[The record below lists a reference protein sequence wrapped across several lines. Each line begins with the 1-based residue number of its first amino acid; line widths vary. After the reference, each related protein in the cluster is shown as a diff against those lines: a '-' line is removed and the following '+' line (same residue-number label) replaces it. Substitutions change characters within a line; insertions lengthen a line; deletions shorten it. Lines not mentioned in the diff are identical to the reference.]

1 MGRIKTKFDLT
12 PYKQFYTEV
21 DSLSEYLLKINT
33 MAEEYHEENP
43 NRVTCEKT
51 EGLNPSSNNDPSIPI
66 FQALKDREYDGKFKK
81 GTRIH
86 TVDRTVIQPHI
97 VTTHHKT
104 HYF

>member
-1 MGRIKTKFDLT
+1 
-12 PYKQFYTEV
+12 
-21 DSLSEYLLKINT
+21 

-43 NRVTCEKT
+43 NRVTATLEKAT
-51 EGLNPSSNNDPSIPI
+51 SSNNGPSIPI

-86 TVDRTVIQPHI
+86 TVDRTVIWFQPHI
-97 VTTHHKT
+97 HQVTTHHKT

>member
-1 MGRIKTKFDLT
+1 
-12 PYKQFYTEV
+12 
-21 DSLSEYLLKINT
+21 

-81 GTRIH
+81 GTWII
-86 TVDRTVIQPHI
+86 TVDRTVIRIRRDQPHQ

>member
-1 MGRIKTKFDLT
+1 
-12 PYKQFYTEV
+12 
-21 DSLSEYLLKINT
+21 

-86 TVDRTVIQPHI
+86 TVDRTGRTSRIRI
-97 VTTHHKT
+97 LTNLTTWVQT

>member
-1 MGRIKTKFDLT
+1 
-12 PYKQFYTEV
+12 
-21 DSLSEYLLKINT
+21 

-81 GTRIH
+81 GTRIY
-86 TVDRTVIQPHI
+86 TVEINVIPLASRDQVI
-97 VTTHHKT
+97 SQHKAY
-104 HYF
+104 YF